1 MSVLSRKTAQKL
13 PRYSEGNHDE
23 ARASVSAH
31 HGHPDLASPK
41 GVGCTDSFAIPAV
54 EVAPR
59 VVALWVASAIADEAR
74 RTGGTNRAPVT
85 IALIEVAAEI
95 EALFLADSVADL
107 RRQAPVV
114 SADVVVAAVEV
125 VRADVAFGV
134 TDPVAH
140 QSDAGGA
147 AKVAV
152 SGRADRVPIAFDVE
166 AVLRV
171 WRFLNQNLMII
182 G

>member
-1 MSVLSRKTAQKL
+1 M
-13 PRYSEGNHDE
+13 
-23 ARASVSAH
+23 
-31 HGHPDLASPK
+31 
-41 GVGCTDSFAIPAV
+41 
-54 EVAPR
+54 
-59 VVALWVASAIADEAR
+59 VALWVAVAITDEAR
-74 RTGGTNRAPVT
+74 RTGGTVRALVAIPVV
-85 IALIEVAAEI
+85 IVAAEVK
-95 EALFLADSVADL
+95 ALFLADSVADL
-107 RRQAPVV
+107 RCQAPVV
-114 SADVVVAAVEV
+114 AADIAVAAVEV
-125 VRADVAFGV
+125 ARADVAFGV